1 MFTCQAPAL
10 AGSATLRLKPPD
22 LEAMKAAVTQADVA
36 ALAAQVCVAFASV
49 QKLGS
54 LVLIFKCGTRR
65 LPDNS
70 GMGGR
75 CHGCMTVDRKVCSG
89 CWQ

>member
-36 ALAAQVCVAFASV
+36 ALAAQVCVAFAV
-49 QKLGS
+49 
-54 LVLIFKCGTRR
+54 
-65 LPDNS
+65 
-70 GMGGR
+70 
-75 CHGCMTVDRKVCSG
+75 
-89 CWQ
+89 